1 MTTSV
6 ITVPYIPTSSS
17 IGNNNQ
23 ILTNSGWITSPSN
36 PAVKI
41 DDNGITLQKHGDI
54 YQMSD
59 GKVTDKGLFD
69 RLERLERMMGIL
81 RRDKGLENVYKPLQ
95 EAGDKYDAVLDDAI
109 ADIMNIA
116 INTMKQHADDYEQLK
131 TEARVYHALTKDTD
145 NAPRP

>member
-1 MTTSV
+1 MTTV
-6 ITVPYIPTSSS
+6 VTVPNIATSS
-17 IGNNNQ
+17 ITGNNYQ
-23 ILTNSGWITSPSN
+23 VLTNSGWITPPD

-41 DDNGITLQKHGDI
+41 DNNGITLQKNGDI

-59 GKVTDKGLFD
+59 GKVADNGLFD

-95 EAGDKYDAVLDDAI
+95 EAGDKYDAVLDNAI

-131 TEARVYHALTKDTD
+131 TEAKVYHALTKDTD